1 MRIRIGFNGVLL
13 LALAAGA
20 FISWYAVPT
29 AYDQT
34 SSSEKLQQAAS
45 LMVDAAAAQAT
56 TSAQTPQ
63 PSQTQQRKGL
73 TGQALSQEAIAIS
86 KLLRDPASAN
96 YTLFDSESAIA
107 GELKASIYEQL
118 RAGRT
123 REEIFDF
130 MVERYGEMIRY
141 EPDFNSGT
149 ALLWA
154 APRLAVA
161 AACLFLWR
169 RMRVRRA
176 PARGN
181 DQNSNKTTGESK

>member
-1 MRIRIGFNGVLL
+1 MRIRIGFGGVLL
-13 LALAAGA
+13 LALAVGA
-20 FISWYAVPT
+20 FMSWYAVPT

-34 SSSEKLQQAAS
+34 SSQQK
-45 LMVDAAAAQAT
+45 MQKAAAMMTEGA
-56 TSAQTPQ
+56 SAQTAEAV
-63 PSQTQQRKGL
+63 TQEAPARKGL
-73 TGQALSQEAIAIS
+73 SGEALSKEAIEIS

-107 GELKASIYEQL
+107 GELKARIYEQL

-141 EPDFNSGT
+141 EPELNRGT

-154 APRLAVA
+154 APWLAVA

-169 RMRVRRA
+169 RLRVR
-176 PARGN
+176 PASENGGR
-181 DQNSNKTTGESK
+181 QNSTKTTGETK